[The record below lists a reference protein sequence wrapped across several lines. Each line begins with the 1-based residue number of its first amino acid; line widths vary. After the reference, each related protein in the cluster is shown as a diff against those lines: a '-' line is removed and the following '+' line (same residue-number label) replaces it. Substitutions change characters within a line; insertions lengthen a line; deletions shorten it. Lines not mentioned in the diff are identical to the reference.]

1 MVIYTSLPTYFGYDY
16 LIENGGEMKN
26 TGLEFNTF
34 IRIIDAS
41 NFKWDLKANISTVDN
56 EIIQIKGNKLISSII
71 GGEVVNMEGSD
82 AYSFY
87 GFIYKGVF
95 STQEEATNANLVNDK
110 NIPFQAGDAIFED
123 ISGPDGVPDH
133 VINNYDKTVIGS
145 SMPSVFG
152 GLLTSF
158 SYKRWTLSA
167 IMSFTYGNEIFN
179 YLRCKNEQMTGLENQ
194 SKDVLNRWQYDGQV
208 TDVPRALW
216 DDPVGNSA
224 FSTRWI
230 EDGSFMRLKNV
241 FLSYRIPNKFLIF
254 TNAEFYVSA
263 SNIFT
268 LSKYLGYDPEFGF
281 SHLQIHQGVDY
292 GMSPQSRQFIA
303 GIRIGL

>member
-1 MVIYTSLPTYFGYDY
+1 
-16 LIENGGEMKN
+16 
-26 TGLEFNTF
+26 
-34 IRIIDAS
+34 
-41 NFKWDLKANISTVDN
+41 
-56 EIIQIKGNKLISSII
+56 
-71 GGEVVNMEGSD
+71 
-82 AYSFY
+82 
-87 GFIYKGVF
+87 
-95 STQEEATNANLVNDK
+95 
-110 NIPFQAGDAIFED
+110 
-123 ISGPDGVPDH
+123 
-133 VINNYDKTVIGS
+133 
-145 SMPSVFG
+145 
-152 GLLTSF
+152 
-158 SYKRWTLSA
+158 
-167 IMSFTYGNEIFN
+167 
-179 YLRCKNEQMTGLENQ
+179 MTGLENQ